1 MKTEPT
7 KFHTV
12 DQVADE
18 LGVSAR
24 SVRRWIK
31 RKELVV
37 HQFGTSVRVADSDLK
52 AFIERHRRP

>member
-1 MKTEPT
+1 MKTKPT

-31 RKELVV
+31 RKELIV
-37 HQFGTSVRVADSDLK
+37 HHFGASVRVADHDLQ
-52 AFIERHRRP
+52 AFIARHRDI